1 MEKVADAV
9 MKHEGLDVIALQ
21 EVHRAQVTEL
31 ALQLKKKGF
40 GDFYTHFFT
49 MKDCGDS
56 GKDFGLAFL
65 SRTPIS
71 TSILFKPRAYVLPHA
86 PKPCDRELNRILA
99 AITTQVRGKTVRVYN
114 THLSACGG
122 TSIQRKQADEIIST
136 IKIEEIV
143 FEFFDGSRSSFR
155 PILMGDM
162 NAPPSRGAH
171 SILTERFIDAWGNR
185 GGGLT
190 FPTRDLEARIDYI
203 FVGRGDFRV
212 DDITVT
218 SNQSLVNTF
227 NIPGINKPEDLPKP
241 PKDPKAPEPLQ
252 PIPDHLP
259 VTARLSFD

>member
-1 MEKVADAV
+1 MEKVADAI

-21 EVHRAQVTEL
+21 EVHRAQASEL
-31 ALQLKKKGF
+31 ARQLKKKGF
-40 GDFYTHFFT
+40 GEFDTHFFT
-49 MKDCGDS
+49 MKECDDS

-65 SRTPIS
+65 SRTPIL
-71 TSILFKPRAYVLPHA
+71 TSFLLKPRAYPLPHA
-86 PKPCDRELNRILA
+86 PDPNPNTKNPCDRGLKRILA
-99 AITTQVRGKTVRVYN
+99 AITTRVRGTTVRVYN
-114 THLSACGG
+114 THLTACGG
-122 TSIQRKQADEIIST
+122 TSAQRRQADAIIRL
-136 IKIEEIV
+136 IKIEEGV
-143 FEFFDGSRSSFR
+143 YEFFFESSFR

-190 FPTRDLEARIDYI
+190 FPTRDPDARIDYI

-212 DDITVT
+212 DDIRVT

-227 NIPGINKPEDLPKP
+227 NIPGINKPEDLPK
-241 PKDPKAPEPLQ
+241 DPDALQ

-259 VTARLSFD
+259 VTALLSFD